1 MKICSFWSG
10 PQDAVAPSQDRLT
23 RFNNIWQA
31 NPTPEEYQPE
41 RETLLTGVY
50 AMETLERG
58 TDPTPEE
65 VELVQVSRDEVDLL
79 LREIHHRLMNTF
91 SILAALLRR
100 ELSRPPNDIERVLA
114 RLEDMILAHAELHRS
129 LCIGGETLLPIDR
142 CVSKTCL
149 CLSRAILEPQGISC
163 VVTTESGHARACDC
177 QRLALIVCELVLNA
191 AKYAFRK
198 EYPGRIQIE
207 LSRESEVWRCIV
219 SDNGCGDTF
228 VVTMAADAPP
238 LLSSDRPLFVSG
250 AFGAADCYLTL
261 PIAKDRLFVATC
273 SEEMER
279 TFKSQPQSEL
289 IRSTNMQVAKQAAK
303 YVYGSDKSEL
313 EFVDKHISTDRPK
326 CFFERLREYRKQ
338 KYAPPPP

>member
-10 PQDAVAPSQDRLT
+10 PQDAVAPSQDRLR
-23 RFNNIWQA
+23 RFNNIQQA
-31 NPTPEEYQPE
+31 NPTPEAYQPE
-41 RETLLTGVY
+41 RETLLTGVA
-50 AMETLERG
+50 AMEPLERS
-58 TDPTPEE
+58 TDPTPEK

-79 LREIHHRLMNTF
+79 MREIHHRLMNTF

-100 ELSRPPNDIERVLA
+100 ELSRPQNDIERVLA
-114 RLEDMILAHAELHRS
+114 RLEDVILAHAELHRS

-198 EYPGRIQIE
+198 ESPARIQIE

-228 VVTMAADAPP
+228 
-238 LLSSDRPLFVSG
+238 SQSVSG
-250 AFGAADCYLTL
+250 QGSHLVDALARSVEASIERCSTAAGTTVVVLL
-261 PIAKDRLFVATC
+261 PTNRLSKNLSASGTQGDIKPQAHSHSSIPTTSRTRTRHASPGTEEIAV
-273 SEEMER
+273 
-279 TFKSQPQSEL
+279 
-289 IRSTNMQVAKQAAK
+289 
-303 YVYGSDKSEL
+303 
-313 EFVDKHISTDRPK
+313 
-326 CFFERLREYRKQ
+326 
-338 KYAPPPP
+338 

>member
-1 MKICSFWSG
+1 
-10 PQDAVAPSQDRLT
+10 
-23 RFNNIWQA
+23 
-31 NPTPEEYQPE
+31 
-41 RETLLTGVY
+41 
-50 AMETLERG
+50 METLERG

-100 ELSRPPNDIERVLA
+100 ELSRPQNDIERVLA

-129 LCIGGETLLPIDR
+129 LCIGGEPLLPIGR
-142 CVSKTCL
+142 CVSKMCL

-198 EYPGRIQIE
+198 ESPGRIQIE

-228 VVTMAADAPP
+228 
-238 LLSSDRPLFVSG
+238 SQSVSG
-250 AFGAADCYLTL
+250 QGSHLVDALARSVEASIERCSTAAGTTVVVLLPTNRLSKNLSASGTQGDIKPQAHSHSSIPTASRTRTRHAFPGTEE
-261 PIAKDRLFVATC
+261 IAV
-273 SEEMER
+273 
-279 TFKSQPQSEL
+279 
-289 IRSTNMQVAKQAAK
+289 
-303 YVYGSDKSEL
+303 
-313 EFVDKHISTDRPK
+313 
-326 CFFERLREYRKQ
+326 
-338 KYAPPPP
+338 

>member
-1 MKICSFWSG
+1 
-10 PQDAVAPSQDRLT
+10 
-23 RFNNIWQA
+23 
-31 NPTPEEYQPE
+31 
-41 RETLLTGVY
+41 
-50 AMETLERG
+50 MEILERG

-100 ELSRPPNDIERVLA
+100 ELSRPQNDIERVLA

-142 CVSKTCL
+142 SISKMCL

-198 EYPGRIQIE
+198 ESPGRIQIE

-228 VVTMAADAPP
+228 SQSVSGQGSHLVDALARSVEASIERCSTAAGTTVVVLLPTKPP
-238 LLSSDRPLFVSG
+238 L
-250 AFGAADCYLTL
+250 
-261 PIAKDRLFVATC
+261 
-273 SEEMER
+273 E
-279 TFKSQPQSEL
+279 KSQCKWNS
-289 IRSTNMQVAKQAAK
+289 RR
-303 YVYGSDKSEL
+303 
-313 EFVDKHISTDRPK
+313 H
-326 CFFERLREYRKQ
+326 
-338 KYAPPPP
+338 